1 MEGGRW
7 REGGRAP
14 PPNPDPTSFCQPR
27 IRDSQQAHQ
36 KADGKIED
44 LQKQLESSRKTN
56 QALLDEHQALQ
67 MAFNSQE
74 KKLKE
79 TEHENDRLVS

>member
-1 MEGGRW
+1 ML
-7 REGGRAP
+7 AVKDSCLP
-14 PPNPDPTSFCQPR
+14 PLLSSSTHILLFQPR

-36 KADGKIED
+36 KAEGKIDD
-44 LQKQLESSRKTN
+44 LQKQLESNIKTN

-79 TEHENDRLVS
+79 TEQENDRLVS

>member
-1 MEGGRW
+1 M
-7 REGGRAP
+7 
-14 PPNPDPTSFCQPR
+14 
-27 IRDSQQAHQ
+27 
-36 KADGKIED
+36 
-44 LQKQLESSRKTN
+44 QKQLESNIKTN

-79 TEHENDRLVS
+79 TEQENDRLVS